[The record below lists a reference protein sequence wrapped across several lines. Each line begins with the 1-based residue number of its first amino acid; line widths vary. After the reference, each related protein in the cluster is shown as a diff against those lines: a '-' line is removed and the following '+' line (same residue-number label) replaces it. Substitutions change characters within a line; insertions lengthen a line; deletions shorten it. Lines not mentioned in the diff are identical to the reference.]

1 MDLPNLGRTH
11 ERHLCRARLLGT
23 AATHQHR
30 APLAAPHLERNAR
43 DAIPRTSRESRDAP
57 VGSPPVQGERSARF
71 RPCAPSELPSDCASD
86 CDPLGFVHVRHRSSP
101 LIASSESLIAPLIT
115 PMSAGT
121 AGQPVACRRGTSHT
135 HRRLPRCRRARWRCA
150 RHGAQRVDQGRVHPL
165 TTARSRRAAAE
176 ERRESADWDPIWQPR
191 SASAD
196 WDPIWAA
203 RRCLASLYETHLRH
217 PRFVNCL

>member
-1 MDLPNLGRTH
+1 M
-11 ERHLCRARLLGT
+11 C
-23 AATHQHR
+23 
-30 APLAAPHLERNAR
+30 
-43 DAIPRTSRESRDAP
+43 AIGA
-57 VGSPPVQGERSARF
+57 
-71 RPCAPSELPSDCASD
+71 PSDCASD

-115 PMSAGT
+115 PMSAGA

-217 PRFVNCL
+217 PRFVTVRYSSRSRSPRWHMTSDCAPHQDRYSSRSRSPRWHMTPTRCGCNYTRRSAASASP